1 MPKLNPKDLQRYI
14 ERVRQGQGNI
24 VWPDFVQSGRNVDD
38 ALLKRSPNKP
48 LVQRLGGLLFGIP
61 LVLLAVLAMD
71 SANWSPIA
79 VVVVSPG
86 LLLGLAI
93 VWAAIR

>member
-1 MPKLNPKDLQRYI
+1 MPKLNRKELQRYI
-14 ERVRQGQGNI
+14 ESVREGQGNI

-61 LVLLAVLAMD
+61 LVFLTVLPMD
-71 SANWSPIA
+71 SAYWSPIA
-79 VVVVSPG
+79 VVVIAPG